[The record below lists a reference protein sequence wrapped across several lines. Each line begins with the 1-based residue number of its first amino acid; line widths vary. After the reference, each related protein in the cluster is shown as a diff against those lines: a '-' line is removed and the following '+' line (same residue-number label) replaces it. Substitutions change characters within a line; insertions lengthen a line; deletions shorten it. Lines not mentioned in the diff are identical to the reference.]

1 MNPKQAAQVIRDSV
15 TMDQI
20 LGLYGYTAGKGGF
33 MRCPF
38 HGEKTASLKIYKGNG
53 GWHCYGCGRG
63 GSVIDFVKEHEGCDF
78 RTAVVAIDRAMHLG
92 LMDPHENPFEASRE
106 KRRQHALDNFV
117 NAVYAY
123 ADAMIRSIEIQQ
135 EIDTKRMMRLEDMR
149 ADGRAGEITAD
160 EWTRLLEW
168 GENEDCNEYLKE
180 RFSEFKEEVAAWRRR
195 LRSPT

>member
-1 MNPKQAAQVIRDSV
+1 MDPKSAAQVIRDSV
-15 TMDQI
+15 TMEQVI
-20 LGLYGYTAGKGGF
+20 ALYGYRTKRGF
-33 MRCPF
+33 MVCPF
-38 HGEKTASLKIYKGNG
+38 HGDRDASLKVYPGSG
-53 GWHCYGCGRG
+53 GWHCFGCGKG
-63 GSVIDFVKEHEGCDF
+63 GSVVDFVMEHEGCDF

-168 GENEDCNEYLKE
+168 GENEYCNEYLKE
-180 RFSEFKEEVAAWRRR
+180 RFTEFKEEVAAWRRR

>member
-1 MNPKQAAQVIRDSV
+1 MNPKLAAQVIRDSV

-20 LGLYGYTAGKGGF
+20 LSLYGYTTGKGSF

-38 HGEKTASLKIYKGNG
+38 HGEKTASLKVYKGNG

-106 KRRQHALDNFV
+106 KRLQHALDNFV
-117 NAVYAY
+117 NAVFAY

-135 EIDTKRMMRLEDMR
+135 EIDTKRMRDLEEKR
-149 ADGRAGEITAD
+149 NGNPNRIAAD
-160 EWTRLLEW
+160 EWDFLLSWDE
-168 GENEDCNEYLKE
+168 EDQYNDYRKE
-180 RFSEFKEEVAAWRRR
+180 KIIEFKEEVAAWRRR